1 MRAILA
7 RSTRQNVRVN
17 NTGSGLL
24 TPTSIT
30 LKNQIAEIKSIEDF
44 PDVEEINVTT
54 GATLIYNSTN
64 DKYEIRLIEPNDI
77 QGALDIDGGEF

>member
-7 RSTRQNVRVN
+7 RSTTQNVRVN

-44 PDVEEINVTT
+44 PDVEEVNVTS
-54 GATLIYNSTN
+54 GATLIYNSSN
-64 DKYEIRLIEPNDI
+64 DKYQIRLLQSSDI
-77 QGALDIDGGEF
+77 QGELDIDGGEF

>member
-7 RSTRQNVRVN
+7 RSTTQNVRVN

-44 PDVEEINVTT
+44 PDVEEVNVTS
-54 GATLIYNSTN
+54 GATLIYNSSN
-64 DKYEIRLIEPNDI
+64 DKYQIRLIQSTDI
-77 QGALDIDGGEF
+77 QGELDIDGGEF

>member
-7 RSTRQNVRVN
+7 RSTTQNVRVN

-44 PDVEEINVTT
+44 PDVEEVNVTS
-54 GATLIYNSTN
+54 GATLIYNSSN
-64 DKYEIRLIEPNDI
+64 DKYQIRLLQSTDI
-77 QGALDIDGGEF
+77 QGELDIDGGEF

>member
-7 RSTRQNVRVN
+7 RSTTQNVRVN

-44 PDVEEINVTT
+44 PDVEEVNVTS
-54 GATLIYNSTN
+54 GATLIYNSSN
-64 DKYEIRLIEPNDI
+64 DKYQIRLIQSGDI
-77 QGALDIDGGEF
+77 QGQLDIDGGEF